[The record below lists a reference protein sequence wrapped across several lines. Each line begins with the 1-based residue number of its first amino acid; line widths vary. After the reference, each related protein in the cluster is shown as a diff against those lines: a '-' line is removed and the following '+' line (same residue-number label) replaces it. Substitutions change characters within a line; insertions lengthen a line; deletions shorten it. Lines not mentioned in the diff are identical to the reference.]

1 MTMDALEAMYTT
13 RAMRR
18 IKTDP
23 IPELVQ
29 KKILDAA
36 IRAPSGGNTQGW
48 RFLLVDDSGVK
59 ADLAPIYRKCMDSLW
74 STIYKPRIDAAE
86 ANPEDPE
93 SIEFMKLVRSA
104 SYLGDHF
111 EDYPLILFGFSQF
124 DTSGGS
130 IFPAIWNAMLAARVE
145 GVGSALTSVF
155 QFRLDEMNEVLGVP
169 EKGGWKFS
177 ACVTFG
183 YPTGRWGVA
192 PRRPAH
198 EVSYRNSWDGELGFE
213 IPEPLWSME

>member
-1 MTMDALEAMYTT
+1 MDAFEAMYTT

-18 IKTDP
+18 VKLDP
-23 IPELVQ
+23 IPEAVQ

-36 IRAPSGGNTQGW
+36 IRAPSGGNSQTW
-48 RFLLVDDSGVK
+48 RFLLVDDPGVK
-59 ADLAPIYRKCMDSLW
+59 AELAPIYRKCMETLWDS
-74 STIYKPRIDAAE
+74 IYKPRIDAAK

-93 SIEFMKLVRSA
+93 SIEFTKLFRSA
-104 SYLGDHF
+104 SYLSDHF
-111 EDYPLILFGFSQF
+111 EDYPLILFAFCQF

-155 QFRLDEMNEVLGVP
+155 QFRIDELKTVLGVP
-169 EKGGWKFS
+169 DEGGWQFNG
-177 ACVTFG
+177 CVTFG

-198 EVSYRNSWDGELGFE
+198 EVSFRNSWDGDLGFE
-213 IPEPLWSME
+213 IPEPLWSMK

>member
-1 MTMDALEAMYTT
+1 MDAIEAIYTT

-18 IKTDP
+18 VKPDP

-36 IRAPSGGNTQGW
+36 VRAPTGGNTQGW
-48 RFLLVDDSGVK
+48 RFLLVDDPGVK
-59 ADLAPIYRKCMDSLW
+59 AELAPIYRSCMDVLW
-74 STIYKPRIDAAE
+74 GSIYKDRLDAAK
-86 ANPEDPE
+86 ADPEDPE
-93 SIEFMKLVRSA
+93 SIQFMKMFRSA
-104 SYLGDHF
+104 SHLSEQF
-111 EDYPLILFGFSQF
+111 EGYPLMLFAFCEY

-130 IFPAIWNAMLAARVE
+130 IFPAVWNAMLAARTE
-145 GVGSALTSVF
+145 GVGSSLTSVF
-155 QFRLDEMNEVLGVP
+155 MLKLDEMKKVLGVP
-169 EKGGWKFS
+169 EESDWHFN

-198 EVSYRNSWDGELGFE
+198 EVSFRNSWDGDLGFE
-213 IPEPLWSME
+213 IPEPLFSLD

>member
-1 MTMDALEAMYTT
+1 MDALEAMYTT

-18 IKTDP
+18 VKADP